1 MDPSEEREWHNRNIV
16 AISPWQ
22 LSAKEDFERR
32 KRAVS
37 DQRAK
42 ICVMNR
48 DAINAG
54 LWALAGFDPA
64 LVHFAELREHLAQLH
79 EDHPT
84 RVSLDRALSVYL
96 EGQRQ
101 ELLHVA
107 GITSDDS
114 VVFDNDD
121 YSVTMIDV
129 VTCTPDPLGIE
140 IQHYALLLGVLTAHG
155 NAPWKRFAA
164 VMRECKDLVIEDL
177 AGAKS

>member
-1 MDPSEEREWHNRNIV
+1 
-16 AISPWQ
+16 
-22 LSAKEDFERR
+22 
-32 KRAVS
+32 
-37 DQRAK
+37 
-42 ICVMNR
+42 MNR

-64 LVHFAELREHLAQLH
+64 LIHFAELREHLAQLH

-84 RVSLDRALSVYL
+84 RISLDRALSVYL

-107 GITSDDS
+107 GITRDSDIIVMADS
-114 VVFDNDD
+114 QLPD
-121 YSVTMIDV
+121 YSVTMVDV

-140 IQHYALLLGVLTAHG
+140 IQHYALLLGTLTAHG
-155 NAPWKRFAA
+155 DAPWKRFAA